1 MLFDV
6 HECGRPGAG
15 TVLLSSG
22 LGGAA
27 GYWAPQ
33 LAALRAQYRVIT
45 YDHAGTGRNQ
55 LALPEGYTIADM
67 ADEVIGI
74 LDAADTPAC
83 HVVGHALGGLVGLD
97 LALRHSGRLRS
108 LTVVNGWAKVDAHT
122 RRCFTARLTLLRHAG
137 PAAYVAAQ
145 PIFLYPASWL
155 AAHEAEIAAEEAHG
169 VAGFQGEANL
179 RRRVAALQGFD
190 VTSRLGGISLPV
202 LVMAA
207 RDDVLV
213 ACTQSERLAAAIPGA
228 DLQMAPW
235 GGHSLNVTDAAGFNA
250 GLLQFL
256 GSDRLRHLA

>member
-6 HECGRPGAG
+6 HPSERPGAE

-55 LALPEGYTIADM
+55 RATPEGYTIADM
-67 ADEVIGI
+67 ADEVLGI
-74 LDAADTPAC
+74 LDAADTPVC
-83 HVVGHALGGLVGLD
+83 HFVGHALGGLVGLD
-97 LALRHSGRLRS
+97 LALRHPSRLRS
-108 LTVVNGWAKVDAHT
+108 VSVVNGWAKMDAHT
-122 RRCFTARLTLLRHAG
+122 KRCFTARLTLLQHAG

-155 AAHEAEIAAEEAHG
+155 AAHEAEMAAEEAHG

-179 RRRVAALQGFD
+179 RRRVAALQAFD
-190 VTSRLGGISLPV
+190 ATSRLGGIRLPV

-235 GGHSLNVTDAAGFNA
+235 GGHSLNVTAPADFNG